1 MTTIFENDLIKV
13 STTGHDYDFIAI
25 IDNKTDGQ
33 ICIHYDKP
41 GYNDNYD
48 PILIAPNDWAG
59 LLADDEGRDW
69 LKAIE
74 NNQIYV
80 VTNDDE
86 IGYYPTGC
94 SIKDQISHGRMKK
107 MTKTIYEENFETNY
121 NPSDVDWIIDSN
133 EDEYNEDGN
142 LILDHKAAF
151 NFQVDDVIIIG
162 FLDDF
167 GDISRA
173 GKFKVI
179 KNDHKHLVCESI
191 L

>member
-13 STTGHDYDFIAI
+13 SATGRDYDFIAI

-41 GYNDNYD
+41 GYNDNYE

-59 LLADDEGRDW
+59 LLADEEGRDW
-69 LKAIE
+69 VKAIE

-94 SIKDQISHGRMKK
+94 S
-107 MTKTIYEENFETNY
+107 MTQ
-121 NPSDVDWIIDSN
+121 WN
-133 EDEYNEDGN
+133 EDCEEITNQVERILNEYNLYDHDRNTNVANSNQLATALE
-142 LILDHKAAF
+142 ILK
-151 NFQVDDVIIIG
+151 N
-162 FLDDF
+162 
-167 GDISRA
+167 
-173 GKFKVI
+173 I
-179 KNDHKHLVCESI
+179 K
-191 L
+191 